1 MMIEPAERRR
11 KSTTASI
18 RSLVRNV
25 KGRKTAKARAFHTE
39 SHFSAASTGKS
50 ALKVVTPA

>member
-1 MMIEPAERRR
+1 MMIDAAERRR

-18 RSLVRNV
+18 LSLVRIVN
-25 KGRKTAKARAFHTE
+25 GRKTAKASAFHTE